1 MPVEISLCTNGFNP
15 LVPIRY
21 FSRQNHCEKSP
32 GRKERVDA
40 MALPNLHA
48 PKDPLSKVQT
58 MMCPKVEWGMVIELN
73 EMAH

>member
-1 MPVEISLCTNGFNP
+1 MLAVELINP
-15 LVPIRY
+15 LSVPIHT
-21 FSRQNHCEKSP
+21 SRAKTHCEKSP

-58 MMCPKVEWGMVIELN
+58 MMCPKVEWGLVIELN
-73 EMAH
+73 VMPH

>member
-1 MPVEISLCTNGFNP
+1 MPLSLVDTFNP
-15 LVPIRY
+15 LVPVRT
-21 FSRQNHCEKSP
+21 FWAKTHCEKSP

-58 MMCPKVEWGMVIELN
+58 MMCPKVESGLVIKLN